1 MRKTVLMLT
10 GLAGVFAVGTACSG
24 MFSKAD
30 DPAPPAAGQACAGLT
45 GQARTDCEQ
54 RQAQ

>member
-24 MFSKAD
+24 MFSKTD
-30 DPAPPAAGQACAGLT
+30 DPAPPAGQACVGLT
-45 GQARTDCEQ
+45 GQAKADCEQ